1 MKQYPRFLTLTGGIL
16 AFLGFS
22 LPWDNRNLGVEL
34 ASNGINPIT
43 VTFFA
48 LLGIIGINLY
58 FLKSWSRTWQIWS
71 RIMASIAGNLGILYL
86 LVLFLQFGYSV
97 ESLDRGSSFV
107 TIAFIAS
114 LVIIGMSLMLTRKSL
129 PRTLVLISSGIGL
142 CCFLILFF
150 GLRLDIPSL
159 LVNNLQ
165 FGAFLTTTGFIL
177 AIVGALEIPKT
188 KNNSE
193 SDDAQKGTVNL

>member
-1 MKQYPRFLTLTGGIL
+1 MKRYPRFITLTGGIL

-22 LPWDNRNLGVEL
+22 LPWDSRNLGVEL

-48 LLGIIGINLY
+48 LLGIVIINLY
-58 FLKSWSRTWQIWS
+58 LWKSSRTWKTWV
-71 RIMASIAGNLGILYL
+71 RIMALIAGNYGIFYF
-86 LVLFLQFGYSV
+86 LVLFLQFANSA
-97 ESLDRGSSFV
+97 ESLDNGSSFV

-114 LVIIGMSLMLTRKSL
+114 LVSIGMSLMLNRKSL

-150 GLRLDIPSL
+150 GLRLDFPSL
-159 LVNNLQ
+159 LVNNLR

-177 AIVGALEIPKT
+177 AIAGVLETPKT
-188 KNNSE
+188 TDSSE
-193 SDDAQKGTVNL
+193 SGDAQKGTANL